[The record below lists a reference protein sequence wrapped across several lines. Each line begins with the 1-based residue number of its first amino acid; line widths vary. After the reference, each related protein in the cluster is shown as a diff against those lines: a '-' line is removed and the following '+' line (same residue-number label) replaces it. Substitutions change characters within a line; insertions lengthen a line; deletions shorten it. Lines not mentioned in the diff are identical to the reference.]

1 MNIYAQHESAP
12 ESQLL
17 IIESEE
23 SKIASF
29 YTGRE
34 TALYMVLLLNPQERE
49 KSLRMV

>member
-29 YTGRE
+29 YTGGKRRCIW
-34 TALYMVLLLNPQERE
+34 YCY
-49 KSLRMV
+49 